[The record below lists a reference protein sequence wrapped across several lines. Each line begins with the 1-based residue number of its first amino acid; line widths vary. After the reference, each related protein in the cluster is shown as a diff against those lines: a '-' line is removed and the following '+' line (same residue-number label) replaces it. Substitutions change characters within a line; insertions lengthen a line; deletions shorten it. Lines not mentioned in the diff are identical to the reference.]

1 MSSVIQTIAQQIE
14 GRKSFSPTAIQRAQ
28 EAIADTYAVMVAG
41 KAEAAT
47 QAVRAAFSADIST
60 YYSAS
65 TRAMVDATA
74 AHSLDFDDNFHPARA
89 HASAVLVPALLAA
102 SRLVG
107 ATSGSQLVSA
117 YLAGLEA
124 QAAVGFGVVP
134 SHYNLGWHGT
144 STIGSIGAAAG
155 VSHLLGLSLE
165 EMVHAMSIATSL
177 ACGPKGQF
185 GTMVKPVHA
194 GFAARNAVDSAL
206 LAKAGLRG
214 RADILEGKQ
223 GFLELTGGPEAR
235 GWDGLTF
242 GPEHVIETRGL
253 VTKRHPCCASTH
265 RAVDALLDLKQDH
278 QLSFNDIDRIVAK
291 VGVSAA
297 KNLAYPDPEDEMQAR
312 FSMQYCLATAFTT
325 GRLALSDFTPEV
337 VRQRKCAP
345 LMGRIE
351 MVSYT
356 PEDERGWERLPHIV
370 TVITRDG
377 QHLVTERLH
386 AKGAIE
392 APMDEN
398 DRYQKFMDCL
408 AWAGMEKGGSD
419 SKWQAVCQLSHTT
432 NVVDVLGMD

>member
-1 MSSVIQTIAQQIE
+1 MPSVIKTIAQQIE
-14 GRKSFSPTAIQRAQ
+14 GRKSFSPTAIQRAH

-41 KAEAAT
+41 KAETAT
-47 QAVRAAFSADIST
+47 RAVRAAFSAEPPT
-60 YYSAS
+60 QYSAS
-65 TRAMVDATA
+65 TQAMMDATA

-89 HASAVLVPALLAA
+89 HASAVLVPALLATA
-102 SRLVG
+102 RLVG
-107 ATSGSQLVSA
+107 ATSGSQLVAA

-214 RADILEGKQ
+214 RVDILEGKQ

-235 GWDGLTF
+235 GWDDLAF
-242 GPEHVIETRGL
+242 GQEHIIETRGL

-278 QLSFNDIDRIVAK
+278 ELTVNDIDRIVAK

-325 GRLALSDFTPEV
+325 GRLTLYDFTPEF
-337 VRQRKCAP
+337 VRQRKFVQ
-345 LMGRIE
+345 LMGRID

-356 PEDERGWERLPHIV
+356 PEEERGHERLPHSVTIV
-370 TVITRDG
+370 TRDG
-377 QHLVTERLH
+377 RYLVTERLH

-392 APMDEN
+392 APLDEN

-408 AWAGMEKGGSD
+408 AWAGFETVPSE
-419 SKWQAVCQLSHTT
+419 SKWQALRRLSQTA
-432 NVVDVLGMD
+432 NVLEVLDAD